1 MSQRH
6 LIHKS
11 SDYCRLVSSFH
22 SLLEVEARN
31 CDAAAAAVAAAAD
44 FPGQALSFRNARMA
58 HQWDSPFKPLINIV
72 DGELEQGNS
81 GADLSLTASRTLA
94 NKANCIFLQN
104 TQIKKKKE
112 TRENQSV
119 IIQLKGHR

>member
-1 MSQRH
+1 MSQRR

-31 CDAAAAAVAAAAD
+31 CDAAAAAVAAAAAAH

-58 HQWDSPFKPLINIV
+58 HQWDAPFKPLINIV

-104 TQIKKKKE
+104 TQIKKKK
-112 TRENQSV
+112 RNKRKSV
-119 IIQLKGHR
+119 SDNTA